1 MVAGEGLQQQD
12 SGGRRQRERKK
23 KSHLCS
29 GCFPVKP
36 PAGGRGRGGGGGER
50 QRGNRVSEEAGEQ

>member
-12 SGGRRQRERKK
+12 SGGRRQREREKNC
-23 KSHLCS
+23 HLCS

-36 PAGGRGRGGGGGER
+36 PGGGGGCLCER